1 MTTEEI
7 LEHIT
12 SRDTHKVWESACE
25 IINAGQDRTLIA
37 PLIRY
42 LPEIKSSTAGLDMGG
57 AFAPNQRFID
67 FAITTIEFHQVNE
80 SCPCAL
86 FIKKYKLTND
96 VVKMEIQYEG
106 FDPNKEAKKGNIKIV
121 DTAYIDNNW
130 VDYYMVECAK
140 CATHYKVEE
149 REGHFMFWRWL
160 KI

>member
-7 LEHIT
+7 VKYMT

-25 IINAGQDRTLIA
+25 IINAGQNRTLVA

-42 LPEIKSSTAGLDMGG
+42 LPEIKSCTAGLDMGG

-67 FAITTIEFHQVNE
+67 FAITTIEFHKDNE

-96 VVKMEIQYEG
+96 VVKREIQYEG
-106 FDPNKEAKKGNIKIV
+106 FDPN
-121 DTAYIDNNW
+121 
-130 VDYYMVECAK
+130 
-140 CATHYKVEE
+140 EE
-149 REGHFMFWRWL
+149 RRR

>member
-1 MTTEEI
+1 VFEAKGGGSTLGGKKVESINPVTFDRHFAEQGSREY
-7 LEHIT
+7 LEKTI
-12 SRDTHKVWESACE
+12 
-25 IINAGQDRTLIA
+25 QDMA
-37 PLIRY
+37 
-42 LPEIKSSTAGLDMGG
+42 KSSNES
-57 AFAPNQRFID
+57 NQRFID
-67 FAITTIEFHQVNE
+67 FAITTIEFHQDNE

-96 VVKMEIQYEG
+96 VVKREIQYEG